1 MPATIRLKRMGRKK
15 QPYYRIVV
23 ADESSP
29 RDGPPVEKLGVYN
42 PRTEPA
48 VVRLDAARALYWLH
62 EGATPSHTVRSLFR
76 QTGVWEKFH
85 AGVTAEMIE
94 ETVIHLGP
102 AAGEDKTTQRVSAPP
117 KKPKVRTP
125 SPSAGAPAAAAAA
138 APAAQAAEAVEEVI
152 ADEVEE
158 AVVEEAAEAD
168 VTEDVAAEAEAEA
181 EVAPGP
187 EAEVA
192 TEPEAEVAPEPEA
205 EAEEEVVAEAEAVE
219 EPPAESEAEET
230 EAEAK
235 EEIAAE
241 AADAEAAKE
250 AEEEAAEPEE
260 EEPKE

>member
-23 ADESSP
+23 ADESNP
-29 RDGPPVEKLGVYN
+29 RDGPPVEKLGIYN

-76 QTGVWEKFH
+76 RTGVWEKFH

-117 KKPKVRTP
+117 RKPKVKTP
-125 SPSAGAPAAAAAA
+125 SPSAAAPAAAAAA
-138 APAAQAAEAVEEVI
+138 EPAAEAAEAVEEAI
-152 ADEVEE
+152 AAAEVEE
-158 AVVEEAAEAD
+158 TVEEAAE
-168 VTEDVAAEAEAEA
+168 EAEAA
-181 EVAPGP
+181 A
-187 EAEVA
+187 
-192 TEPEAEVAPEPEA
+192 EPEAEVAEEPEA
-205 EAEEEVVAEAEAVE
+205 EAEEEVTAEAEAVE
-219 EPPAESEAEET
+219 EP
-230 EAEAK
+230 EAEA
-235 EEIAAE
+235 E
-241 AADAEAAKE
+241 A
-250 AEEEAAEPEE
+250 EE

>member
-29 RDGPPVEKLGVYN
+29 RDGPPVEKLGIYN

-76 QTGVWEKFH
+76 RTGVWEKFH

-117 KKPKVRTP
+117 KKPKVKTP
-125 SPSAGAPAAAAAA
+125 SPSAAAPAAAAAA
-138 APAAQAAEAVEEVI
+138 EPAAETTEAVEEAI
-152 ADEVEE
+152 AADEVEE
-158 AVVEEAAEAD
+158 TVVEEATEEVVAEAEE
-168 VTEDVAAEAEAEA
+168 VAVEAEDVAAEAEEVAAEA
-181 EVAPGP
+181 RSRPMRRQRPSPMRRLPQSLRRSGGRARG
-187 EAEVA
+187 
-192 TEPEAEVAPEPEA
+192 
-205 EAEEEVVAEAEAVE
+205 EAEEEV
-219 EPPAESEAEET
+219 PLR
-230 EAEAK
+230 
-235 EEIAAE
+235 
-241 AADAEAAKE
+241 
-250 AEEEAAEPEE
+250 
-260 EEPKE
+260 PKPSRSPKPRRK

>member
-1 MPATIRLKRMGRKK
+1 MGRKK

-29 RDGPPVEKLGVYN
+29 RDGPPVEKLGIYN

-76 QTGVWEKFH
+76 RTGVWEKFH

-117 KKPKVRTP
+117 RKPKVKTP
-125 SPSAGAPAAAAAA
+125 SPSAAAPAAAAAA
-138 APAAQAAEAVEEVI
+138 EPAAEAAEAVEEAI
-152 ADEVEE
+152 AAAEVEE
-158 AVVEEAAEAD
+158 TVEEAAEE
-168 VTEDVAAEAEAEA
+168 VVAEAEVAEEPEAAAEAEA
-181 EVAPGP
+181 EVA
-187 EAEVA
+187 E
-192 TEPEAEVAPEPEA
+192 EPEA
-205 EAEEEVVAEAEAVE
+205 EAEEEVTAEAEAVE
-219 EPPAESEAEET
+219 EP
-230 EAEAK
+230 EAEAEV
-235 EEIAAE
+235 EEAE
-241 AADAEAAKE
+241 AEA
-250 AEEEAAEPEE
+250 EE